1 MAAGW
6 INKKKFRVR
15 NKHPYWGAIKDGM
28 KIVPA
33 AECGGEVGDPGVVL
47 MESSTPTDALR
58 RRFLELARTMCP
70 DMSERLD
77 SGPLHC
83 STMKPELFELKL
95 REWLECYGLYDNWQY
110 DWFKWHIEFCNT
122 KKCNSAES
130 WFFPEGL
137 GSKVEIHVPLELE
150 GESARKYVKHAVNGV
165 LDQVFGR
172 LQVGDSHLK
181 WFVRFQVMGHAATLI
196 AQEEMRHP
204 SVINKA
210 IAEVFHR
217 LSLETL
223 RRRTRRK

>member
-1 MAAGW
+1 MADW

-15 NKHPYWGAIKDGM
+15 NKHPYWEADKAGIKFPPTPEFED
-28 KIVPA
+28 
-33 AECGGEVGDPGVVL
+33 EVADAVL
-47 MESSTPTDALR
+47 VEGSTPTSALR
-58 RRFLELARTMCP
+58 RRFLEFARAMCP
-70 DMSERLD
+70 EMWERLD

-110 DWFKWHIEFCNT
+110 DWFKWHIEFCNM
-122 KKCNSAES
+122 KKCNSAEG

-137 GSKVEIHVPLELE
+137 GSKVEIQVPLELE
-150 GESARKYVKHAVNGV
+150 GKSARKYVKHTVDGV

-181 WFVRFQVMGHAATLI
+181 WFVRFQVMGQTAALI
-196 AQEEMRHP
+196 AQQEMKHP
-204 SVINKA
+204 SVINKG

-223 RRRTRRK
+223 RKRTRKK